1 MNLMMQLMAVMM
13 LFCCSAGQRL
23 RCDCSEGIPEIYEP
37 VCGFDGRTYDNEC
50 ASYCEGMA
58 DHSSRKSLIFQKDR
72 FIETKY
78 PDLKWTY
85 NFPLF

>member
-23 RCDCSEGIPEIYEP
+23 RCDCSEGIPEIYKP

-50 ASYCEGMA
+50 AAYCEGMA
-58 DHSSRKSLIFQKDR
+58 DYSSENL
-72 FIETKY
+72 
-78 PDLKWTY
+78 
-85 NFPLF
+85 